1 LTCSWMALGRRPILP
16 LGASFIICMV
26 GFSRMYSD
34 EFSGLWSG
42 VWHLGSGEG
51 GMTHRDGAAT
61 GRRGRLPHE
70 ERVRVAHESR
80 ESHE

>member
-1 LTCSWMALGRRPILP
+1 
-16 LGASFIICMV
+16 
-26 GFSRMYSD
+26 MYSD

-42 VWHLGSGEG
+42 VWDLGSGEG

-70 ERVRVAHESR
+70 ERVRVAHEL
-80 ESHE
+80 HEWHE